1 MLSGKGFNYN
11 KLGVYCILL
20 AMVIIIAFPI
30 YWMLLTTFQP
40 TSQAMV
46 YPPVL
51 FFQSFSTDKLFN
63 VIAHT
68 NVLKWTL
75 NSFIVAI
82 GVVVLNLLISVPAAY
97 SLARYKINFNRIL
110 LFAVLITQMI
120 PPAIMVV
127 PLFEIFA
134 SVGLNNRLL
143 SLILADSILTLP
155 IGTWI
160 LIGFFEN
167 IPKEIEE
174 AAIMD
179 GASKLMLFYRISL
192 PLTYPAMVTVAI
204 LTFFD
209 AWNEYMYAYTFIT
222 DQSKWVGTVGVASFM
237 GQFMTDWQAVMA
249 SSLIFSILPMVIY
262 IFLRKY
268 IVRGVSEGFAK

>member
-1 MLSGKGFNYN
+1 MPDKKQLNFS
-11 KLGVYCILL
+11 KLGIYAILFIM
-20 AMVIIIAFPI
+20 AVVIVFPI

-40 TSQAMV
+40 TSQATA
-46 YPPVL
+46 YPPAL
-51 FFQSFSTDKLFN
+51 FFQSFSFDKLQE
-63 VIAHT
+63 VVVQT
-68 NVLKWTL
+68 NVLKWIV
-75 NSFIVAI
+75 NSFIVAF
-82 GVVVLNLLISVPAAY
+82 GVVVVNLLVSVPAAY
-97 SLARYKINFNRIL
+97 SMARYKIRFNKIL

-134 SVGLNNRLL
+134 SVGLNNKLL

-179 GASKLMLFYRISL
+179 GASKMMLFYRISL

-222 DQSKWVGTVGVASFM
+222 DQAKWVGTVGVASFM
-237 GQFMTDWQAVMA
+237 GQFLTDWQAVMA
-249 SSLIFSILPMVIY
+249 SSLIFSILPMTIY

>member
-1 MLSGKGFNYN
+1 MPDKKRFNFS
-11 KLGVYCILL
+11 KLGIYAILIIM
-20 AMVIIIAFPI
+20 AVVIVFPI

-40 TSQAMV
+40 TSQATA
-46 YPPVL
+46 YPPAL
-51 FFQSFSTDKLFN
+51 FFQSFSFDKLQE
-63 VIAHT
+63 VLVQT
-68 NVLKWTL
+68 NVLKWIV
-75 NSFIVAI
+75 NSFIVAF
-82 GVVVLNLLISVPAAY
+82 GVVVVNLLVSVPAAY
-97 SLARYKINFNRIL
+97 SMARYKIRFNKIL

-134 SVGLNNRLL
+134 SVGLNNKLL

-179 GASKLMLFYRISL
+179 GASKMMLFYRISL

-222 DQSKWVGTVGVASFM
+222 DQAKWVGTVGVASFM
-237 GQFMTDWQAVMA
+237 GQFLTDWQAVMA
-249 SSLIFSILPMVIY
+249 SSLIFSVLPMTIY

>member
-1 MLSGKGFNYN
+1 MSGKRNFHYRKIGIYF
-11 KLGVYCILL
+11 ILL
-20 AMVIIIAFPI
+20 FMAIAIVFPI

-40 TSQAMV
+40 TSQATA
-46 YPPVL
+46 YPPSL
-51 FFQSFSTDKLFN
+51 FFKSFSLDK
-63 VIAHT
+63 VIE
-68 NVLKWTL
+68 VLLDTSVIKWIF
-75 NSFIVAI
+75 NSFIVAL
-82 GVVVLNLLISVPAAY
+82 GVVVVNLLISVPAAY
-97 SLARYKINFNRIL
+97 SIARYKIKCNTIL
-110 LFAVLITQMI
+110 LFVVLVTQMI

-134 SVGLNNRLL
+134 SVGLNNNLL

-167 IPKEIEE
+167 LPTEIEE

-179 GASKLMLFYRISL
+179 GASKMMLFYKISL

-209 AWNEYMYAYTFIT
+209 AWNEYMYAYTFIS

-237 GQFMTDWQAVMA
+237 GQFLTDWQAVMA
-249 SSLIFSILPMVIY
+249 SSLIFSIFPMLIY

>member
-1 MLSGKGFNYN
+1 MLREKCFNYN
-11 KLGVYCILL
+11 KLGVYCILI

-40 TSQAMV
+40 TSQAMM

-51 FFQSFSTDKLFN
+51 FFQSFSTDKLSK

-155 IGTWI
+155 IGAWI

-249 SSLIFSILPMVIY
+249 SSFIFSILPMVIY

>member
-1 MLSGKGFNYN
+1 MSGKRNFHYRKIGIYF
-11 KLGVYCILL
+11 ILL
-20 AMVIIIAFPI
+20 FMAIAIVFPI

-40 TSQAMV
+40 TSQATA
-46 YPPVL
+46 YPPSL
-51 FFQSFSTDKLFN
+51 FFKSFSLDK
-63 VIAHT
+63 VIE
-68 NVLKWTL
+68 VLLDTSVIKWIF
-75 NSFIVAI
+75 NSFIVAL
-82 GVVVLNLLISVPAAY
+82 GVVVVNLLISVPAAY
-97 SLARYKINFNRIL
+97 SIARYKIKCNTIL
-110 LFAVLITQMI
+110 LFVVLVTQMI

-134 SVGLNNRLL
+134 SVGLNNNLL

-167 IPKEIEE
+167 LPTEIEE

-179 GASKLMLFYRISL
+179 GASKMMLFYKISL

-209 AWNEYMYAYTFIT
+209 AWNEYMYAYTFIS

-237 GQFMTDWQAVMA
+237 GQFLTDWQAVMA
-249 SSLIFSILPMVIY
+249 SSLIFSILPMLIY

>member
-1 MLSGKGFNYN
+1 MLSGKGFDYN
-11 KLGVYCILL
+11 KLGVYCVLL
-20 AMVIIIAFPI
+20 AMVTIIAFPI

-46 YPPVL
+46 YPPAL
-51 FFQSFSTDKLFN
+51 FFQSFSTDKLSE

-237 GQFMTDWQAVMA
+237 GQFLTDWQAVMA
-249 SSLIFSILPMVIY
+249 SSLIFSILPMAIY

>member
-1 MLSGKGFNYN
+1 MSGKRNVHYRKIGIYF
-11 KLGVYCILL
+11 ILFFM
-20 AMVIIIAFPI
+20 AIAIVFPI

-40 TSQAMV
+40 TSQATA
-46 YPPVL
+46 YPPSL
-51 FFQSFSTDKLFN
+51 FFKSFSLDK
-63 VIAHT
+63 VIE
-68 NVLKWTL
+68 VLLDTSVIKWIF
-75 NSFIVAI
+75 NSFIVAL
-82 GVVVLNLLISVPAAY
+82 GVVVVNLLISVPAAY
-97 SLARYKINFNRIL
+97 SIARYKIKCNTIL
-110 LFAVLITQMI
+110 LFVVLVTQMI

-134 SVGLNNRLL
+134 SVGLNNNLL

-167 IPKEIEE
+167 IPTEIEE

-179 GASKLMLFYRISL
+179 GASKMMLFYRISL

-209 AWNEYMYAYTFIT
+209 AWNEYMYAYTFIS

-237 GQFMTDWQAVMA
+237 GQFLTDWQAVMA
-249 SSLIFSILPMVIY
+249 SSLIFSILPMLIY

>member
-1 MLSGKGFNYN
+1 MPDKKQLNFS
-11 KLGVYCILL
+11 KLGIYAILFIM
-20 AMVIIIAFPI
+20 AVVIVFPI

-40 TSQAMV
+40 TSQATA
-46 YPPVL
+46 YPPAL
-51 FFQSFSTDKLFN
+51 FFQSFSFDKLQE
-63 VIAHT
+63 VVVQT
-68 NVLKWTL
+68 NVLKWIV
-75 NSFIVAI
+75 NSFIVAF
-82 GVVVLNLLISVPAAY
+82 GVVVVNLLVSVPAAY
-97 SLARYKINFNRIL
+97 SMARYKIRFNKIL

-134 SVGLNNRLL
+134 SVGLNNKLL

-179 GASKLMLFYRISL
+179 GASKMMLFYRISL

-222 DQSKWVGTVGVASFM
+222 DQAKWVGTVGVASFM
-237 GQFMTDWQAVMA
+237 GQFLTDWQAVMA
-249 SSLIFSILPMVIY
+249 SSLIFSILPMTIY

-268 IVRGVSEGFAK
+268 IWS